1 MAKLIKPDLIM
12 MVGTPGSGKSTWIE
26 TICKYY
32 PNTNVVSRDKIRFS
46 MISDKDDYFSKETEV
61 FEEFIA
67 QIMKSVKTYDMTI
80 IDATHLNKRGRAKVF
95 NRMRHLLKNVTL
107 RAVVMDTT
115 FQTCLRRNSKRTG
128 RALVP
133 QSAIKNMYASFEMP
147 TKEEGFEQIII
158 VKEDWKESGN
168 YGTDFHDL
176 GLAFRA

>member
-1 MAKLIKPDLIM
+1 MTKLIKPYLIM

-26 TICKYY
+26 TMSKYY
-32 PNTNVVSRDKIRFS
+32 PNTINVVSRDKIRFS

-61 FEEFIA
+61 FEEFIS
-67 QIMKSVKTYDMTI
+67 QIMKSVKTYDVTI

-107 RAVVMDTT
+107 EAVVMNATLE
-115 FQTCLRRNSKRTG
+115 TCLERNAQREG
-128 RALVP
+128 LALVP
-133 QSAIKNMYASFEMP
+133 ESAIARMYASFEMP

-158 VKEDWKESGN
+158 IEEDWKENGN

-176 GLAFRA
+176 